1 MENLEEYLEFA
12 KSIANYA
19 KQVMLEY
26 FNKNNGQEYKGD
38 RTIVTLADKMIN
50 SYLIEQV
57 KEKYPDH
64 CVYGEEQQFGKSKY
78 AWICDPIDGT
88 AMYAR
93 QIPVATF
100 SLALAIDGK
109 PVLGIILDP
118 FTSSLYTAIK
128 GKGAYKNGEKISV
141 NNYEINDMRTICN
154 CDIWPSAEY
163 KIHKVLEEIS
173 KQSYLVA
180 IGSVVRA
187 SVCVASGEF
196 SMAIFPGTKGK
207 NYDIAAAKVIVEEAG
222 GKVTDFF
229 GNEQRY
235 DKDINGAIISNGI
248 FHNKIIELI
257 ENNIEK

>member
-1 MENLEEYLEFA
+1 MENLEEYFEFA

-26 FNKNNGQEYKGD
+26 FNKDNGQEYKGD

-57 KEKYPDH
+57 KKKYPTH
-64 CVYGEEQQFGKSKY
+64 CVYGEEEKFGKSKY

-100 SLALAIDGK
+100 SLSLAIEGK
-109 PVLGIILDP
+109 PVLGVILDP
-118 FTSSLYTAIK
+118 FNNDLYTAIE
-128 GKGAYKNGEKISV
+128 GKGAFKNDKKINV
-141 NNYEINDMRTICN
+141 NNYKIDDMRTICN
-154 CDIWPSAEY
+154 CDIWPTAEFDTT
-163 KIHKVLEEIS
+163 KVLEQIS
-173 KQSYLVA
+173 KKAYLVA

-207 NYDIAAAKVIVEEAG
+207 NFDIAAAKVIVEEAG

-235 DKDINGAIISNGI
+235 DQDIKGAVISNGV
-248 FHNKIIELI
+248 FHEDIIRLI
-257 ENNIEK
+257 KDCLK